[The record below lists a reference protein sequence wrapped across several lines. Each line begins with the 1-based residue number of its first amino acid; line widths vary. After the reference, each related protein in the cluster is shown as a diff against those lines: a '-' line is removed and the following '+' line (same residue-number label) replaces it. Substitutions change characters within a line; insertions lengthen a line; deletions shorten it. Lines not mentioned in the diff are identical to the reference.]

1 MAKLAGWLLAL
12 PRPAAWGLC
21 AAWCALI
28 TWSSSRPASVQP
40 SPWWW
45 SIFTNGAHAPL
56 FGLLACWIA
65 LLVPRER
72 GWPVLGAATRLGV
85 CAAIALLGIA
95 DELHQSTV
103 PGRDLS
109 VLDVL
114 TDVAGAAV
122 SLELVAHLGTPGRS
136 AASLGVRLAL
146 AAATSLACGA
156 LATWVPVCFP
166 GVGWF

>member
-1 MAKLAGWLLAL
+1 MVKLAGWLIAL

-21 AAWCALI
+21 LGWYGLVG
-28 TWSSSRPASVQP
+28 WLSSRPGSAEP

-45 SIFTNGAHAPL
+45 NVLSNGAHAPL

-65 LLVPRER
+65 LLAPRER
-72 GWPVLGAATRLGV
+72 GWPALRAPVRLGV
-85 CAAIALLGIA
+85 CAAIALLGVV

-122 SLELVAHLGTPGRS
+122 SLEIVAFLGRS
-136 AASLGVRLAL
+136 SSSSQGLWARLAL

-156 LATWVPVCFP
+156 LATWLPLCFP

>member
-12 PRPAAWGLC
+12 PRPAAWALC
-21 AAWCALI
+21 VAWCAFI
-28 TWSSSRPASVQP
+28 TWCSSRPASIEP

-45 SIFTNGAHAPL
+45 GVLSNGAHGPL

-65 LLVPRER
+65 LLVPREC
-72 GWPVLGAATRLGV
+72 GWPALGTGARIGVCLAIAALGV
-85 CAAIALLGIA
+85 A

-103 PGRDLS
+103 PGRDMS

-114 TDVAGAAV
+114 TDVAGAAA
-122 SLELVAHLGTPGRS
+122 SLEIVAFLGRAERPAAGLGT
-136 AASLGVRLAL
+136 RLAL
-146 AAATSLACGA
+146 AALVSLGCGA

-166 GVGWF
+166 DVRWF